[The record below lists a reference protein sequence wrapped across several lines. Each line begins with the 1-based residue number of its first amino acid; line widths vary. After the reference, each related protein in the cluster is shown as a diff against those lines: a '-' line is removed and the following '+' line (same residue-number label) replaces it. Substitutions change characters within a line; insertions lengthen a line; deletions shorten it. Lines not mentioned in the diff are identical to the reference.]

1 MAADL
6 VHHGP
11 TIGDSGQGQLAP
23 AAARMLEGVV
33 QSRHFDEL
41 DRSVEVLGEPE
52 LFEVRDM
59 TEIPDDGTH
68 QGIVLEVEIFVREGG
83 HEQERS
89 RPRFLQL
96 CGDRSRVHTA

>member
-1 MAADL
+1 
-6 VHHGP
+6 
-11 TIGDSGQGQLAP
+11 
-23 AAARMLEGVV
+23 MLEGVV
-33 QSRHFDEL
+33 QSRHLDEL

-59 TEIPDDGTH
+59 PEIPDDGTH

-96 CGDRSRVHTA
+96 VRRSLPGPHGLTRRCPSCNDSPIGRGNRVRRRLWD